1 MKDHDKG
8 LMSRGFIEDGFLK
21 PGTPAP
27 EEDLHGLARNED
39 PETSHEAA
47 ALVDASKLIREIWEA
62 MATFGDAGC
71 IGDDIEKLLP
81 HHTGQTLS
89 PRYIQMVER
98 GMIEVLEEK
107 RKSPSSG
114 RNQMVRRVL
123 PEPHIPVEFARTKTE
138 NEKTIVAVRSELKNL
153 SSVISRMVVAEDR
166 VRVRWVLR
174 RLEGLV
180 K

>member
-1 MKDHDKG
+1 MKTNADLIG
-8 LMSRGFIEDGFLK
+8 GFPD
-21 PGTPAP
+21 
-27 EEDLHGLARNED
+27 EDLAGLARNED

-47 ALVDASKLIREIWEA
+47 ALVDASKLIREVWEA

-71 IGDDIEKLLP
+71 IGDDIEKMLP
-81 HHTGQTLS
+81 QHTGQTLS

-98 GMIEVLEEK
+98 GMIEVLEER

-114 RNQMVRRVL
+114 RMQMVRRVL
-123 PEPHIPVEFARTKTE
+123 PEPHIPVEYQRTQTE
-138 NEKTIVAVRSELKNL
+138 NEKTITAVRAQLQKL
-153 SSVISRMVVAEDR
+153 ATVINNMQLAEDK

-174 RLEGLV
+174 RLEALV